1 VFVTLEGVDG
11 AGKSTQARLLAE
23 ALGPETVLLREPG
36 GTVAGE
42 RLRELLKDASVELTP
57 RAELMLFCAARAEL
71 VDQVIAPSLAAGRD
85 VVCDRFVDSTA
96 AYQGGA
102 RGIDPGLVAA
112 LNAAAV
118 RGCMPDRTVLL
129 RLDTETAVERARDRC
144 ESPISD
150 RFEAEGDRFQDRIA
164 AEFERIAAAEQERFV
179 VVDAAGTVEEVHSR
193 VLAALGVERTA
204 GSRQQAA
211 GSSERRGS

>member
-1 VFVTLEGVDG
+1 MFVTLEGVDG

-71 VDQVIAPSLAAGRD
+71 VDQVIAPALVTGRD

-102 RGIDPGLVAA
+102 RGIDPGLVAT

-118 RGCMPDRTVLL
+118 RGCMPDRTILL
-129 RLDTETAVERARDRC
+129 RLDTETAVERARERC

-164 AEFERIAAAEQERFV
+164 AEFVRIAAAEPERFV
-179 VVDAAGTVEEVHSR
+179 VVDAAGSVDEVHAR
-193 VLAALGVERTA
+193 VLDALGLERTA
-204 GSRQQAA
+204 ASRQTAD
-211 GSSERRGS
+211 SSERRRP

>member
-11 AGKSTQARLLAE
+11 AGKSTQARMLAE

-71 VDQVIAPSLAAGRD
+71 VDQVISPSLAAGRD

-102 RGIDPGLVAA
+102 RGIDPGLVAT

-118 RGCMPDRTVLL
+118 RGCMPDRTILL
-129 RLDTETAVERARDRC
+129 RLDTETAVERARERC

-164 AEFERIAAAEQERFV
+164 AEFVRIAAAEPERFV
-179 VVDAAGTVEEVHSR
+179 VVDAAGSVDEVHAR
-193 VLAALGVERTA
+193 VLDALGLERTA
-204 GSRQQAA
+204 ASRQTAD
-211 GSSERRGS
+211 SSERRRP

>member
-1 VFVTLEGVDG
+1 MFVTLEGVDG

-42 RLRELLKDASVELTP
+42 RLRDLLKDASVELTP

-71 VDQVIAPSLAAGRD
+71 VDQVIVPSLAAGRD

-102 RGIDPGLVAA
+102 RGIDPGLVAT

-164 AEFERIAAAEQERFV
+164 AEFDRIAAAEPERFV
-179 VVDAAGTVEEVHSR
+179 VVDAAGSVDEVHAR
-193 VLAALGVERTA
+193 VLAALGLERTA
-204 GSRQQAA
+204 DGGRTA
-211 GSSERRGS
+211 GGGERGGP

>member
-1 VFVTLEGVDG
+1 MFVTLEGVDG
-11 AGKSTQARLLAE
+11 AGKSTQARMLAE

-71 VDQVIAPSLAAGRD
+71 VDQVISPSLAAGRD

-102 RGIDPGLVAA
+102 RGIDPGLVAT

-118 RGCMPDRTVLL
+118 RGCMPDRTILL
-129 RLDTETAVERARDRC
+129 RLDTETAVERARERC

-164 AEFERIAAAEQERFV
+164 AEFDRIAAAEPGRFV
-179 VVDAAGTVEEVHSR
+179 VVDAAGSVDEVHAR
-193 VLAALGVERTA
+193 VLEALGLERTA
-204 GSRQQAA
+204 ASRQTAD
-211 GSSERRGS
+211 SSERRRP

>member
-1 VFVTLEGVDG
+1 MFVTLEGVDG
-11 AGKSTQARLLAE
+11 AGKSTQARMLAE

-71 VDQVIAPSLAAGRD
+71 VDQVISPSLAAGRD

-102 RGIDPGLVAA
+102 RGIDPGLVAT

-118 RGCMPDRTVLL
+118 RGCMPDRTILL
-129 RLDTETAVERARDRC
+129 RLDTETAVERARERC

-164 AEFERIAAAEQERFV
+164 AEFDRIAAAEPERFV
-179 VVDAAGTVEEVHSR
+179 VVDAAGSVDEVHAR
-193 VLAALGVERTA
+193 VLEALGLERTA
-204 GSRQQAA
+204 ASRQTAD
-211 GSSERRGS
+211 SSERRRP

>member
-11 AGKSTQARLLAE
+11 AGKSTQARMLAE

-71 VDQVIAPSLAAGRD
+71 VDQVISPSLAAGRD

-102 RGIDPGLVAA
+102 RGIDPGLVAT

-118 RGCMPDRTVLL
+118 RGCMPDRTILL
-129 RLDTETAVERARDRC
+129 RLDTETAVERARERC

-164 AEFERIAAAEQERFV
+164 AEFDRIAAAEPERFV
-179 VVDAAGTVEEVHSR
+179 VVDAAGSVDQVHAR
-193 VLAALGVERTA
+193 VLEVLGLERTA
-204 GSRQQAA
+204 ASRQTAD
-211 GSSERRGS
+211 SSERRRP

>member
-1 VFVTLEGVDG
+1 MFVTLEGVDG
-11 AGKSTQARLLAE
+11 AGKSTQARMLAE

-71 VDQVIAPSLAAGRD
+71 VDQVISPSLAAGRD

-102 RGIDPGLVAA
+102 RGIDPGLVAT

-118 RGCMPDRTVLL
+118 RGCMPDRTILL
-129 RLDTETAVERARDRC
+129 RLDTETAVERARERC

-164 AEFERIAAAEQERFV
+164 AAEPQRV
-179 VVDAAGTVEEVHSR
+179 ATVDAAGSVAEVHAR
-193 VLAALGVERTA
+193 VREALGI
-204 GSRQQAA
+204 
-211 GSSERRGS
+211 

>member
-11 AGKSTQARLLAE
+11 AGKSTQARLLSE

-71 VDQVIAPSLAAGRD
+71 VDQVISPSLAAGRD

-102 RGIDPGLVAA
+102 RGIDPGLVAT

-118 RGCMPDRTVLL
+118 RGCMPDRTILL
-129 RLDTETAVERARDRC
+129 RLDTETAVERARERC

-164 AEFERIAAAEQERFV
+164 AEFDRIAAAEPERFV
-179 VVDAAGTVEEVHSR
+179 VVDAAGSVDEVHAR
-193 VLAALGVERTA
+193 VLEALGLERTA
-204 GSRQQAA
+204 ASKQTAD
-211 GSSERRGS
+211 SSERRGP

>member
-1 VFVTLEGVDG
+1 MFVTLEGVDG
-11 AGKSTQARLLAE
+11 AGKSTQARMLAE

-71 VDQVIAPSLAAGRD
+71 VDQVISPSLAAGRD

-102 RGIDPGLVAA
+102 RGIDPGLVAT

-118 RGCMPDRTVLL
+118 RGCMPDRTILL
-129 RLDTETAVERARDRC
+129 RLDTETAVERARERC

-150 RFEAEGDRFQDRIA
+150 RFESEGDRFQDRIA
-164 AEFERIAAAEQERFV
+164 AEFDRIAAAEPERFV
-179 VVDAAGTVEEVHSR
+179 VVDAAGSVDEVHAR
-193 VLAALGVERTA
+193 VLEALGLERTA
-204 GSRQQAA
+204 ASRQTAD
-211 GSSERRGS
+211 SSERRRP